1 VIWTDVSQYPVQYF
15 GAQGQYPGLDQINL
29 QVPAGLAGA
38 GVLNLAVTAGQPA
51 NAVTSNIR

>member
-1 VIWTDVSQYPVQYF
+1 MCPQYPVQYF

-38 GVLNLAVTAGQPA
+38 GVVNLVATAGQPA
-51 NAVTSNIR
+51 NAVTINIR